1 MNGCAAGGNPEVCRY
16 CAKPG
21 GLNTAGHEE
30 CPTEP
35 VASGGDSYCD
45 AHWEEL
51 KECSGDYSTCNFN
64 FRAKG
69 SPGGGCCQNAANTN
83 PDCVQYQPG
92 GASPSAIKMYQPG
105 GASPSAI
112 KMYQWNP
119 HYECFDGSTSPDCS
133 SSALEQITSHLTSD
147 VDFANIIE
155 LEKNDDFTVSGFQRV
170 SYRCDTSATSD
181 QISFF
186 YNSARWKP
194 ETEVTQGCAPSTTRA
209 YQVFSFSYMEDPS
222 FKVVVAGA
230 HFDHAGPGQIPTV
243 STTAVADAI
252 AKQAQSSNAD
262 KFIFLGDTNVYINN
276 PTMDIQT
283 ALLAGSASLSSD
295 VCVSTPLDDARTC
308 CYNQGGSFP
317 YPFDRIFAN
326 FGSSME
332 YTIHDDP
339 VPSWATFAKFHRAI
353 GGVLT
358 V

>member
-1 MNGCAAGGNPEVCRY
+1 MSLQVIVVHVALAFCFSVGSANDAFLSKAVAA
-16 CAKPG
+16 
-21 GLNTAGHEE
+21 
-30 CPTEP
+30 
-35 VASGGDSYCD
+35 ASGGDSYCD
-45 AHWEEL
+45 AHWKDL
-51 KECSGDYSTCNFN
+51 NECSGDYSTCNFN

-83 PDCVQYQPG
+83 PDCEQYQPG
-92 GASPSAIKMYQPG
+92 GG
-105 GASPSAI
+105 SPSAI

-119 HYECFDGSTSPDCS
+119 HYECFDGSTSPDCA
-133 SSALEQITSHLTSD
+133 SSALEQITSHLTSDD

-155 LEKNDDFTVSGFQRV
+155 LEKNDDFTVSGFKRV
-170 SYRCDTSATSD
+170 PYTCEPPGSTSD

-186 YNSARWKP
+186 YNSARWKQ

-230 HFDHAGPGQIPTV
+230 HFDHADSGQIPTV

-252 AKQAQSSNAD
+252 AKQAQDSNAD
-262 KFIFLGDTNVYINN
+262 KFIFLGDTNVYTN
-276 PTMDIQT
+276 PTTDIQT
-283 ALLAGSASLSSD
+283 ALLAGSPSLSSD
-295 VCVSTPLDDARTC
+295 VCVSTPLDAHTC
-308 CYNQGGSFP
+308 CYNQGGDTSFP

-326 FGSSME
+326 FGSSMKS
-332 YTIHDDP
+332 TIHDDP
-339 VPSWATFAKFHRAI
+339 TPSWATFAKFHRAI